1 MLDNL
6 LLEGGYLVL
15 CAAVLLPLSGV
26 DAVWYAFPAA
36 QALMFLTHA
45 AVALYMNRKER
56 THPGDVWEWF
66 MALPEDFDV
75 QAEDRIDRTISSHE
89 EVIDLSQAAWDF
101 CEAHGCDSQ
110 RKYAISLAVEELATN
125 TVMTGFRPHRHNT
138 IDMRILK
145 KGDEFIVRIRDDC
158 LIFDP
163 VKQLQ
168 LYDRSIPDHHIG
180 LQMAVGLAK
189 DVQYTTMLKLNNL
202 VLRV

>member
-1 MLDNL
+1 ML
-6 LLEGGYLVL
+6 Y
-15 CAAVLLPLSGV
+15 
-26 DAVWYAFPAA
+26 
-36 QALMFLTHA
+36 
-45 AVALYMNRKER
+45 
-56 THPGDVWEWF
+56 
-66 MALPEDFDV
+66 
-75 QAEDRIDRTISSHE
+75 
-89 EVIDLSQAAWDF
+89 LSQAAWDF